1 MLAPS
6 EAAWLFLKS
15 QPTER
20 EQRNMNEGDESLWQ
34 MTDSHYPHNRGE
46 QEPQEPQEVSQ
57 KRSQHAPVNIP
68 WMPWDEGP
76 TLAELADMSPEE
88 GDVHVREAG
97 RRSAAP
103 SPKSQTTLH
112 DY

>member
-1 MLAPS
+1 MLAPI

-20 EQRNMNEGDESLWQ
+20 EQRNMNERMEPFDAS
-34 MTDSHYPHNRGE
+34 MVDSHFPYNRGE
-46 QEPQEPQEVSQ
+46 QEPQDPQEVSQ
-57 KRSQHAPVNIP
+57 RRSQPAP
-68 WMPWDEGP
+68 MPWDEGP
-76 TLAELADMSPEE
+76 TFAELADMNPEE
-88 GDVHVREAG
+88 AEIYRREAG

-103 SPKSQTTLH
+103 SPPAQRTIH